1 MPVLATK
8 LFVPPQRPQA
18 VSRSRVTR
26 KLDEELRRGA
36 KLTPISA
43 PADFGRTTV
52 LSEWIASSQLSS
64 PDLRIAWLSLAEVL
78 SVPICRQLP
87 ERVALCSKVIG
98 QLRRLDQNLDKHWAE
113 ESQTGR
119 VSAQNRVQV
128 FKCGQNV
135 GRSHNGPDCRPEEM
149 LVRLALYRAPGGI

>member
-52 LSEWIASSQLSS
+52 LSEWIASNQVSS
-64 PDLRIAWLSLAEVL
+64 PDLRIAWLSLAEVF
-78 SVPICRQLP
+78 ICTYLQAIARTGGPLFN
-87 ERVALCSKVIG
+87 G
-98 QLRRLDQNLDKHWAE
+98 Q
-113 ESQTGR
+113 
-119 VSAQNRVQV
+119 
-128 FKCGQNV
+128 
-135 GRSHNGPDCRPEEM
+135 
-149 LVRLALYRAPGGI
+149 